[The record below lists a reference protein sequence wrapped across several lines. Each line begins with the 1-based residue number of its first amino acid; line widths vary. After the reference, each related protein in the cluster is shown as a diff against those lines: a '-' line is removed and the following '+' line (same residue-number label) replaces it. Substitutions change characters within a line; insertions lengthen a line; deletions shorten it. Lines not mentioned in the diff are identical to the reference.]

1 MASIANKD
9 TGKYLDQTGLSRLWL
24 HITAALG
31 GKVDKETGKQL
42 SSNDFTDADKQKLN
56 NAFDADWIEF

>member
-1 MASIANKD
+1 MALVTNSD
-9 TGKYLDQTGLSRLWL
+9 VGKYLDKTGLSRLWL

-31 GKVDKETGKQL
+31 GKVDKETGKTL
-42 SSNDFTDADKQKLN
+42 TSNDFTDEDKQKLN